1 MNWTEPGMR
10 LLATFFCAVM
20 VTLGVHAQEVIWS
33 INFTPS
39 TAGNEAGAGP
49 VPNRQI
55 GFDHVSDPDIQTPP
69 SLNPVT
75 GIFSMT
81 ISTNDTGRTFFANT
95 TSEPGFNGFVA
106 GLTDG
111 ANGYMRLQDLIPLT
125 WGVGSEA
132 NVLGRSPATPD
143 FAGYNITQIGFRVNN
158 YYDWF
163 YAPENRY
170 LNTLEYSLDFYG
182 TPVPEPSTWALL
194 TLGAV
199 ALLRCRKARRGRL
212 LQ

>member
-1 MNWTEPGMR
+1 
-10 LLATFFCAVM
+10 M

-39 TAGNEAGAGP
+39 IAGNGEGAGP

-55 GFDHVSDPDIQTPP
+55 SIDHASDPDFPILP
-69 SLNPVT
+69 SQNLAS

-81 ISTNDTGRTFFANT
+81 IGTNDAGRTFFANA
-95 TSEPGFNGFVA
+95 SNEPGFDGFVA

-111 ANGYMRLQDLIPLT
+111 ANGYIRISDVIPSSFGFAT
-125 WGVGSEA
+125 EA
-132 NVLGRSPATPD
+132 GLLGRSTLTPD
-143 FAGYNITQIGFRVNN
+143 LEGYNITQIGFRVNN

-163 YAPENRY
+163 YAPENRF
-170 LNTLEYSLDFYG
+170 LNTLDYSLDFYG

-194 TLGAV
+194 TVGAA
-199 ALLRCRKARRGRL
+199 ALLIQRKVRKQSCTAK
-212 LQ
+212 